1 MRTEYTF
8 DTTDTKADA
17 SLEYWPNFSF
27 QLQKEKDNGK
37 FYLTEKV
44 ENKNWKI
51 REIKHEEIQKI
62 DKAHQVLHDYLF
74 LVRKKKELKKNY
86 DECVNTLENY
96 KTMVKELKEPAF
108 DQQKFEIEV
117 YTEVNRVFTNFLSS
131 FKSFIELNEMRIKR
145 EYKGSCSNPK
155 EGKCKEC
162 LDCKSDESCKEF
174 KAFKKTTKYCYD
186 KHFSY
191 AFFYKLRNFANH
203 HFFPIERIHLS
214 LAHLPNE
221 ESEIEFYFDKKILLH
236 EKYEG
241 ADIIKVANHHKLTW
255 DFYDNSFRVLPIL
268 LKIQDPIKILSSKI
282 FEIEEDRFTN
292 AANVLMRFYNEG
304 IKKNRVVSIVQ
315 FSSNHI
321 DSNIIRTDLIEEI
334 RIMKQEAEINF

>member
-1 MRTEYTF
+1 MLSYFLQVFKMRTEYTF
-8 DTTDTKADA
+8 DTTADA
-17 SLEYWPNFSF
+17 SLEYWPKFSF

-44 ENKNWKI
+44 ENTNWKI
-51 REIKHEEIQKI
+51 REIQHEEIQKI
-62 DKAHQVLHDYLF
+62 DKAHQVLHNYLF

-96 KTMVKELKEPAF
+96 KTKVKELKGPGF

-145 EYKGSCSNPK
+145 EYKGPCSNPK
-155 EGKCKEC
+155 EGKCKCKEC

-174 KAFKKTTKYCYD
+174 KAFKKTTNYCYD

-236 EKYEG
+236 EKYKG

-255 DFYDNSFRVLPIL
+255 DSYPNSFRVLPIL

-292 AANVLMRFYNEG
+292 ADR
-304 IKKNRVVSIVQ
+304 KSVV
-315 FSSNHI
+315 
-321 DSNIIRTDLIEEI
+321 
-334 RIMKQEAEINF
+334 